1 MKVFKAEAQ
10 LFRDLIRYTG
20 QDWEQREMPA
30 FLLGV
35 LCICLFPLI
44 MYVRAVV
51 ITIRWILQ
59 KERG

>member
-1 MKVFKAEAQ
+1 MFKAEAQ

-30 FLLGV
+30 ILLGV

-44 MYVRAVV
+44 MYVRAVI